1 MNLLAISI
9 LVFVRILAVMMTAP
23 ILGSCAVGLRTRL
36 AIAAMLMMMA
46 MPLVHVPAEIS
57 NQTPSGAD
65 WLPFIFSEAAIGITL
80 GLGVTIMFSAASA
93 AGAVIGQ
100 MTGLQLGETGGGESQ
115 SPVSRFF
122 HIVSIAAFALIG
134 GPALVVTALLDTFI
148 QIPLTTTLANGPMVE
163 IATEL
168 LQQSFMLTLR
178 AVGPVM
184 IALFV
189 SNIVI
194 GLISRTYP
202 QMNLLGLGL
211 SSNLVVMFMAVL
223 LSLGGTVWLFV
234 DDIESTIEFV
244 QQGLHEATVK
254 SPPTLS
260 TPSALSTPS
269 ELTTPSML
277 SAPSMFSAPTEG
289 LR

>member
-1 MNLLAISI
+1 MNLLAVSI
-9 LVFVRILAVMMTAP
+9 LVFVRILAVVMTAP
-23 ILGSCAVGLRTRL
+23 ILGSRIVALKTRL
-36 AIAAMLMMMA
+36 AIAALLMMLA
-46 MPLVHVPAEIS
+46 MPLVHVPSDLMTETFATS
-57 NQTPSGAD
+57 S

-93 AGAVIGQ
+93 AGTVIGQ
-100 MTGLQLGETGGGESQ
+100 MTGLQLGETGGGDSQ
-115 SPVSRFF
+115 SPVSHFL
-122 HIVSIAAFALIG
+122 HIVSIAAFALIS

-148 QIPLTTTLANGPMVE
+148 QIPLTTTLADGPMMAMV
-163 IATEL
+163 TDL

-178 AVGPVM
+178 AIGPVL

-211 SSNLVVMFMAVL
+211 GSNLAVMFMAVF

-234 DDIESTIEFV
+234 DDIETTIDFV
-244 QQGLHEATVK
+244 NQGLQEA
-254 SPPTLS
+254 SGS
-260 TPSALSTPS
+260 GPSIVSRPL
-269 ELTTPSML
+269 EV
-277 SAPSMFSAPTEG
+277 

>member
-1 MNLLAISI
+1 MNLLAVSI
-9 LVFVRILAVMMTAP
+9 LVFVRILAVTMTAP
-23 ILGSCAVGLRTRL
+23 ILGSRIVELKTRL
-36 AIAAMLMMMA
+36 AVAAMLMMLA
-46 MPLVHVPAEIS
+46 MPLVHVPSDLMNE
-57 NQTPSGAD
+57 TLTGSG
-65 WLPFIFSEAAIGITL
+65 WIPFIFSEAAIGITL

-93 AGAVIGQ
+93 AGTVIGQ
-100 MTGLQLGETGGGESQ
+100 MTGLQLGETGGADSQ
-115 SPVSRFF
+115 SPVGRFF

-134 GPALVVTALLDTFI
+134 GPALVVTAMLDTFI
-148 QIPLTTTLANGPMVE
+148 QIPLTTTLAEGPM
-163 IATEL
+163 IAMVTDL

-178 AVGPVM
+178 AIGPVL

-211 SSNLVVMFMAVL
+211 GSNLVVMLMAVF

-234 DDIESTIEFV
+234 DDIETTIDFV
-244 QQGLHEATVK
+244 KQGLQEASVA
-254 SPPTLS
+254 S
-260 TPSALSTPS
+260 PSALSTPQ
-269 ELTTPSML
+269 EV
-277 SAPSMFSAPTEG
+277 

>member
-1 MNLLAISI
+1 MNLLAVSI
-9 LVFVRILAVMMTAP
+9 LVFARILAVTMTAP
-23 ILGSCAVGLRTRL
+23 ILGSRVVGLRTRL
-36 AIAAMLMMMA
+36 AIAAMLMMLA
-46 MPLVHVPAEIS
+46 MPLVHVPADLLT
-57 NQTPSGAD
+57 QTSTGAN

-93 AGAVIGQ
+93 AGTVIGQ
-100 MTGLQLGETGGGESQ
+100 MTGLQLGETGGGDSK
-115 SPVSRFF
+115 SPVSQFF

-134 GPALVVTALLDTFI
+134 GPALVVTAMLDTFI
-148 QIPLTTTLANGPMVE
+148 QIPLTTTLADGPMVVMV
-163 IATEL
+163 TEL

-178 AVGPVM
+178 AIGPVL

-211 SSNLVVMFMAVL
+211 GSNMVVMFMAVF

-234 DDIESTIEFV
+234 DDIESTIDFV
-244 QQGLHEATVK
+244 KHGVKEASVT
-254 SPPTLS
+254 SPLGPMG
-260 TPSALSTPS
+260 PSVI
-269 ELTTPSML
+269 TTSP
-277 SAPSMFSAPTEG
+277 EV